1 MKTLYES
8 LLGDME
14 KNVAATEKDVYKDLY
29 PIPKNEDFRKTMLGY
44 YIIEWNCEMIIKQY
58 LDILDIDK
66 SISDHI
72 VGFYISF
79 EGGSR
84 SNNCHLTNIS
94 FLLDDG
100 NNAYANAELYGI
112 SYNNY
117 SVPKIKKD
125 ILNFF
130 KEVLKNPEIIK
141 TLFEY
146 SNKRK
151 NELNKYGFC
160 DELSLKEIL
169 KY

>member
-1 MKTLYES
+1 MRTLKES

-14 KNVAATEKDVYKDLY
+14 KNVSATEKDVYKDLY
-29 PIPKNEDFRKTMLGY
+29 PIPKTSDFRKTSLGY
-44 YIIEWNCEMIIKQY
+44 YTIKWNCEMLIKQY
-58 LDILDIDK
+58 LDILNIDK

-100 NNAYANAELYGI
+100 GDTYAIAELHGI
-112 SYNNY
+112 SYNNC
-117 SVPKIKKD
+117 STPEVKKD

-141 TLFEY
+141 ALFEY
-146 SNKRK
+146 SNKRE